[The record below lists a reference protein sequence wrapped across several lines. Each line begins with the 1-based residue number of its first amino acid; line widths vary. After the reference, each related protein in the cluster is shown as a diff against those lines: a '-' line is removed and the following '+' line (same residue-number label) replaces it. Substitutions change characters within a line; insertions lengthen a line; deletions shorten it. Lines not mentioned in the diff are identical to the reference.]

1 MEGAD
6 ALGMIAEVGI
16 AIAGFAGVIATLR
29 APGGKIGTYAALRI
43 GGLLYLSATVVLLS
57 LLPFA
62 FHFAGVSSRAIWG
75 LSSGAMVALATA
87 ILLAPYTFVKSMR
100 PTATPDL
107 APGIGRLQPIFMTIQ
122 TLNVVLQAG
131 NVAFIRQLWPFYVG
145 LLTIT
150 TLSLFSFAYILFAPS
165 RSEVQA

>member
-87 ILLAPYTFVKSMR
+87 IVLAPSSVGEVYELTTRVGVYKRGLRKGLSE
-100 PTATPDL
+100 P
-107 APGIGRLQPIFMTIQ
+107 
-122 TLNVVLQAG
+122 QA
-131 NVAFIRQLWPFYVG
+131 AFNSRNASID
-145 LLTIT
+145 
-150 TLSLFSFAYILFAPS
+150 FARAS
-165 RSEVQA
+165 SADV